1 MKKITITFLLFI
13 TIAITS
19 KAQDPHYEYEQ
30 IADSLFGL
38 LDTSYIT
45 TGYHADRGI
54 FFYNHKGF
62 DGEASSE
69 SLQHYGMF
77 KSFIAGIYTS
87 AISEAHKPNDY
98 ADWEDDLQS
107 ILHSGKTPLLF
118 MHYEYQQF
126 LEDSVTLFQYINLI
140 NGRLHD
146 VAGSAGNAYTT
157 ESLVA
162 IAAYKNK
169 IFDTL
174 NTVFRLSSDFVL
186 GNTGK
191 TIQLLEMDWDNGL
204 GYQAFTLN
212 EDIAVEWLDFGEK
225 TVTLKV
231 TYTDATVVYA
241 KFKLSLIDTQEN
253 SSAEKLANGAPG
265 YDAIPDERIYI
276 QSGRSQNLGAM
287 MEIEYGCGNHAITK
301 PLIVVEG
308 FNPAEFYDNPR
319 GLVYRDFF
327 LSIRNFESRDFTNE
341 FPLFTQL
348 QEEGYDIVYIDF
360 DQGAGDLRENAY
372 VVMAVIDWVNEQKAN
387 NNSEEPNVL
396 LGISMGGVVG
406 RLALL
411 YMEDESPNTHDVSH
425 YISFDS
431 PHLGAN
437 VPVGFQFMIEHL
449 YYSETAGII
458 RVRDF
463 VPELVDA
470 HNVLGYQGTK
480 QLLRYSTVQARQDQ
494 SNDNIFNKRSWFT
507 SQNEYLTNGNAL
519 INASHS
525 SILSE
530 LNTLGMPEETIEN
543 IGIANGNS
551 DGDNQGFAPLANIF
565 SAFCDST
572 GACLQVSW
580 FNFNALT
587 NSKKAAF
594 C

>member
-13 TIAITS
+13 TVAISS

-38 LDTSYIT
+38 LDTNHIT

-77 KSFIAGIYTS
+77 KSFVAGIYTS
-87 AISEAHKPNDY
+87 AISEAHKPDDY
-98 ADWEDDLQS
+98 ADWEDNLQS
-107 ILHSGKTPLLF
+107 ILHSGKMPLLF
-118 MHYEYQQF
+118 MHYQYQQF

-146 VAGSAGNAYTT
+146 VAGSADSAYTT

-162 IAAYKNK
+162 IAAYENK

-174 NTVFRLSSDFVL
+174 NTVFRLPSDFVI

-327 LSIRNFESRDFTNE
+327 
-341 FPLFTQL
+341 
-348 QEEGYDIVYIDF
+348 
-360 DQGAGDLRENAY
+360 
-372 VVMAVIDWVNEQKAN
+372 
-387 NNSEEPNVL
+387 
-396 LGISMGGVVG
+396 
-406 RLALL
+406 
-411 YMEDESPNTHDVSH
+411 
-425 YISFDS
+425 
-431 PHLGAN
+431 
-437 VPVGFQFMIEHL
+437 
-449 YYSETAGII
+449 
-458 RVRDF
+458 
-463 VPELVDA
+463 
-470 HNVLGYQGTK
+470 
-480 QLLRYSTVQARQDQ
+480 
-494 SNDNIFNKRSWFT
+494 
-507 SQNEYLTNGNAL
+507 
-519 INASHS
+519 
-525 SILSE
+525 
-530 LNTLGMPEETIEN
+530 
-543 IGIANGNS
+543 
-551 DGDNQGFAPLANIF
+551 
-565 SAFCDST
+565 
-572 GACLQVSW
+572 
-580 FNFNALT
+580 
-587 NSKKAAF
+587 SKYKKF
-594 C
+594 